1 MKLLRIILL
10 CTLCF
15 VLGCSN
21 DEEPLPALEI
31 KNQQGE
37 ELSGGA
43 IHLLDGA
50 YSATF
55 EVESNGA
62 WRIMCDAEWL
72 TFEPLSGSG
81 DASVVVRAS
90 EAESSRSAV
99 VTVALADNANHF
111 RSFDVVQ
118 WVSSNDEPTPPAD
131 DPTDPTD
138 PTDDPPTG
146 GDNGGDNGDP
156 TDNPT
161 DDPKDDPQPTP
172 LYGDFG
178 EVLNLAAIHAGRYYI
193 GGYRGEE
200 LHLALGEISSVG
212 HCRTARFAFDESGEP
227 VNGDSEQ
234 AAVVELVSADGGYYL
249 RFEGCGYLMATSDS
263 AGALVFADE
272 PAVWQFTKSAEGG
285 FELRQTGEVDVQLI
299 FSPRAQSDLL
309 RSIAGDEQ
317 GGGVRLFLLQE

>member
-1 MKLLRIILL
+1 MKLLRVILFCL
-10 CTLCF
+10 IFITA
-15 VLGCSN
+15 GCRN
-21 DEEPLPALEI
+21 DEESLPLLEI

-43 IHLLDGA
+43 IHILDGA
-50 YSATF
+50 NSATF
-55 EVESNGA
+55 EIESNGA
-62 WRIMCDAEWL
+62 WRIMCDAAWL

-90 EAESSRSAV
+90 EAGSSRSAV
-99 VTVALADNANHF
+99 VTVALADYANQY

-118 WVSSNDEPTPPAD
+118 WVGSNDEPTPPAD
-131 DPTDPTD
+131 DPTDPSD

-146 GDNGGDNGDP
+146 GDNGAP

-178 EVLNLAAIHAGRYYI
+178 EALNLAAIHAGRYYI

-212 HCRTARFAFDESGEP
+212 HCRTARFVFDESGEP

-234 AAVVELVSADGGYYL
+234 AAVVELVSADGGYNL
-249 RFEGCGYLMATSDS
+249 RFEGCGYLMATSAS

-272 PAVWQFTKSAEGG
+272 PSVWQFAESAEGG
-285 FELRQTGEVDVQLI
+285 FELRQAGEVDAQLI

-317 GGGVRLFLLQE
+317 GGGVRLFILQE

>member
-10 CTLCF
+10 CVLCF

-21 DEEPLPALEI
+21 DEELLSLLEI
-31 KNQQGE
+31 KNQQSE
-37 ELSGGA
+37 VLSGGA

-50 YSATF
+50 NSATF

-99 VTVALADNANHF
+99 VTVALADYANQY

-131 DPTDPTD
+131 DPTDPND

-146 GDNGGDNGDP
+146 GDNGDP
-156 TDNPT
+156 TDNPTDDPT

-178 EVLNLAAIHAGRYYI
+178 EALNLAAIRAGRYYI
-193 GGYRGEE
+193 GGYCGEE

-249 RFEGCGYLMATSDS
+249 RFEGCGYLMATSAS
-263 AGALVFADE
+263 AGALVFVDE
-272 PAVWQFTKSAEGG
+272 PAVWQFAESAEGG
-285 FELRQTGEVDVQLI
+285 FEVRQAGEVDAQLI

>member
-1 MKLLRIILL
+1 MKLLRVILFCL
-10 CTLCF
+10 IFITA
-15 VLGCSN
+15 GCRN
-21 DEEPLPALEI
+21 EEESLPLLEI

-43 IHLLDGA
+43 IHLLEGVN
-50 YSATF
+50 SATF
-55 EVESNGA
+55 EVESNGS

-90 EAESSRSAV
+90 EAESSHSAV
-99 VTVALADNANHF
+99 VTVALSDYANHF

-118 WVSSNDEPTPPAD
+118 WVGSNDDPTPPAD

-146 GDNGGDNGDP
+146 GENDDP

-178 EVLNLAAIHAGRYYI
+178 EALNLAAIHAGRYYI

-212 HCRTARFAFDESGEP
+212 HCRTARFVFDESGEP

-249 RFEGCGYLMATSDS
+249 RFEGCGYLMATSAS
-263 AGALVFADE
+263 VGALVFADE
-272 PAVWQFTKSAEGG
+272 PTVWQFAESAECG
-285 FELRQTGEVDVQLI
+285 FDLRQAGEVDAQLI

-317 GGGVRLFLLQE
+317 GGGVRLFFLQE

>member
-21 DEEPLPALEI
+21 DDEPLPLLEI

-37 ELSGGA
+37 KLSGGA
-43 IHLLDGA
+43 IHLLDGVN
-50 YSATF
+50 SATF
-55 EVESNGA
+55 SIESNGG

-72 TFEPLSGSG
+72 TFTPMSGSG

-90 EAESSRSAV
+90 EADSSRSAV
-99 VTVALADNANHF
+99 VTVALADYANHF

-118 WVSSNDEPTPPAD
+118 WGGSNDEPTPPAD
-131 DPTDPTD
+131 DPTDPSD

-146 GDNGGDNGDP
+146 GDNGDPNDNP
-156 TDNPT
+156 NDNPT

-178 EVLNLAAIHAGRYYI
+178 EALNLAAIHAGRDYI
-193 GGYRGEE
+193 GGDRGEE

-212 HCRTARFAFDESGEP
+212 HCRTARFVFDESGEP

-234 AAVVELVSADGGYYL
+234 AAVVELVSADGGFNL
-249 RFEGCGYLMATSDS
+249 RFEGCGYLMATSAS

-272 PAVWQFTKSAEGG
+272 PAVWQFAESAEGG
-285 FELRQTGEVDVQLI
+285 FELRQAGELDAQLI

>member
-1 MKLLRIILL
+1 MKLLRVILFCL
-10 CTLCF
+10 IF
-15 VLGCSN
+15 IAASCSN
-21 DEEPLPALEI
+21 DEESLPVLEI

-43 IHLLDGA
+43 IHLLEGVN
-50 YSATF
+50 SATF
-55 EVESNGA
+55 EVESNGT

-81 DASVVVRAS
+81 NMSVAISASGAG
-90 EAESSRSAV
+90 SSRSAV
-99 VTVALADNANHF
+99 VTVALSDYANHF

-118 WVSSNDEPTPPAD
+118 WVGSNDDPAPPAD
-131 DPTDPTD
+131 DPINPDD

-156 TDNPT
+156 KDDPT

-178 EVLNLAAIHAGRYYI
+178 EALNLAAIHAGRYYI
-193 GGYRGEE
+193 GGYCGEE

-212 HCRTARFAFDESGEP
+212 HCRTARFVFDESGEP

-249 RFEGCGYLMATSDS
+249 RFEGCGYLMATSAS

-272 PAVWQFTKSAEGG
+272 PAVWQFAESAEGG
-285 FELRQTGEVDVQLI
+285 FELRQAGEVDAQLI

-309 RSIAGDEQ
+309 RSIAGDEH
-317 GGGVRLFLLQE
+317 GGGVRLFLLQK

>member
-1 MKLLRIILL
+1 MKLLRVILFCL
-10 CTLCF
+10 IFIAASCR
-15 VLGCSN
+15 N
-21 DEEPLPALEI
+21 EEESLLLLEI
-31 KNQQGE
+31 KNHQGE

-43 IHLLDGA
+43 IHLLEGVN
-50 YSATF
+50 SATF
-55 EVESNGA
+55 SIESNGA

-99 VTVALADNANHF
+99 VTVALADYANQY

-131 DPTDPTD
+131 DPTDPND

-146 GDNGGDNGDP
+146 GDNG
-156 TDNPT
+156 NPT
-161 DDPKDDPQPTP
+161 DDPTDDPNDDPQPTP

-178 EVLNLAAIHAGRYYI
+178 EALNLAAIHAGRYYI

-212 HCRTARFAFDESGEP
+212 HCRTARFVFDESGEP

-234 AAVVELVSADGGYYL
+234 AAVVELVSADGGYNL
-249 RFEGCGYLMATSDS
+249 RFEGCGYLMATSAS

-272 PAVWQFTKSAEGG
+272 PSVWQFAESAEGG
-285 FELRQTGEVDVQLI
+285 FEVRQAGEVDAQLI

>member
-1 MKLLRIILL
+1 M
-10 CTLCF
+10 
-15 VLGCSN
+15 
-21 DEEPLPALEI
+21 PALEI

-37 ELSGGA
+37 ELLGGA
-43 IHLLDGA
+43 IHLLEGVC
-50 YSATF
+50 SATF
-55 EVESNGA
+55 EVESNSD

-72 TFEPLSGSG
+72 TFTPLSGSG

-99 VTVALADNANHF
+99 VTVALSDYANHF

-118 WVSSNDEPTPPAD
+118 WVGSNDEPTPPAD

-138 PTDDPPTG
+138 PADDPPT
-146 GDNGGDNGDP
+146 GGDNGDP

-161 DDPKDDPQPTP
+161 DNPKDDPQPTP

-178 EVLNLAAIHAGRYYI
+178 EALNLAAIHAGRYYI
-193 GGYRGEE
+193 GGYCGEE

-249 RFEGCGYLMATSDS
+249 RFEGCGYLMATSAS
-263 AGALVFADE
+263 AGALVFTDE
-272 PAVWQFTKSAEGG
+272 PAVWQFAESAEGG
-285 FELRQTGEVDVQLI
+285 FELRQAGELDAQLI

-309 RSIAGDEQ
+309 RSIAGDEP

>member
-1 MKLLRIILL
+1 MKLLRVILFCL
-10 CTLCF
+10 IFIAASCR
-15 VLGCSN
+15 N
-21 DEEPLPALEI
+21 EEEALPLLEI

-43 IHLLDGA
+43 IHLLDGSN
-50 YSATF
+50 SATF

-72 TFEPLSGSG
+72 TFEPMSGSG

-99 VTVALADNANHF
+99 VTVALVDNANQY

-118 WVSSNDEPTPPAD
+118 WVGSNDEPTPPAD

-146 GDNGGDNGDP
+146 GDNGGDNGNP

-178 EVLNLAAIHAGRYYI
+178 EALNLAAIHAGRYYI
-193 GGYRGEE
+193 GGYCGEE

-212 HCRTARFAFDESGEP
+212 HCRTARFAFDESGEL

-234 AAVVELVSADGGYYL
+234 AAVVELVSADGGYNL
-249 RFEGCGYLMATSDS
+249 RFEGCGYLMATSAS
-263 AGALVFADE
+263 AGALVFTDE
-272 PAVWQFTKSAEGG
+272 PAVWQFAESAEGG
-285 FELRQTGEVDVQLI
+285 FELRQAGEVDAQLI

>member
-1 MKLLRIILL
+1 MKLLRVILFCL
-10 CTLCF
+10 IL
-15 VLGCSN
+15 VVAACSGE
-21 DEEPLPALEI
+21 DAPMPALEI

-43 IHLLDGA
+43 IHLLEGVN
-50 YSATF
+50 STTF

-72 TFEPLSGSG
+72 TFEPVSGSG

-99 VTVALADNANHF
+99 VTVALSVYANQY

-118 WVSSNDEPTPPAD
+118 WGGSNDEPTPPAD
-131 DPTDPTD
+131 DPTDPSD
-138 PTDDPPTG
+138 PTDDPPT
-146 GDNGGDNGDP
+146 GGDNGDP

-178 EVLNLAAIHAGRYYI
+178 EAMNLAAIHAGRYYI

-212 HCRTARFAFDESGEP
+212 HCRTARFVFDESGEP

-249 RFEGCGYLMATSDS
+249 RFEGCGYLMATSAS
-263 AGALVFADE
+263 VGALVFGDE
-272 PAVWQFTKSAEGG
+272 PAVWQFAESAEGG
-285 FELRQTGEVDVQLI
+285 FELRQAGEVYAQLI

>member
-10 CTLCF
+10 CALCF
-15 VLGCSN
+15 ALGCSN
-21 DEEPLPALEI
+21 DEESLPALEI

-43 IHLLDGA
+43 IHLLEGVN
-50 YSATF
+50 SATF

-99 VTVALADNANHF
+99 VTVALADYANQY

-118 WVSSNDEPTPPAD
+118 WVGSNDDPTPPAD
-131 DPTDPTD
+131 DPTDPSD

-146 GDNGGDNGDP
+146 GDNGDPTDDP

-178 EVLNLAAIHAGRYYI
+178 EALNLAAIHAGRYYI

-212 HCRTARFAFDESGEP
+212 HCRTAWFVFDESGEP

-249 RFEGCGYLMATSDS
+249 RFEGCGYLMATSAS

-272 PAVWQFTKSAEGG
+272 PTVWQFAESAEGG
-285 FELRQTGEVDVQLI
+285 FEVRQAGEVDAQLI

>member
-1 MKLLRIILL
+1 L
-10 CTLCF
+10 
-15 VLGCSN
+15 
-21 DEEPLPALEI
+21 LEI

-37 ELSGGA
+37 GLSGGA
-43 IHLLDGA
+43 IHLLEGVN
-50 YSATF
+50 SATF

-90 EAESSRSAV
+90 EAKSSRSAV
-99 VTVALADNANHF
+99 VTVALADYANQY

-118 WVSSNDEPTPPAD
+118 GGGSNDDPTPPAD

-138 PTDDPPTG
+138 PTDNPPT
-146 GDNGGDNGDP
+146 GGDNGDP

-178 EVLNLAAIHAGRYYI
+178 EALNLAAIHAGRYYI
-193 GGYRGEE
+193 GGYCGEE

-212 HCRTARFAFDESGEP
+212 HCRTARFTFDESGEP

-249 RFEGCGYLMATSDS
+249 RFEGCGYLMATSAS

-272 PAVWQFTKSAEGG
+272 PSVWQFAESAEGG
-285 FELRQTGEVDVQLI
+285 FEVRQAGEVDAQLI

>member
-1 MKLLRIILL
+1 MKLLRVILFCL
-10 CTLCF
+10 IFIAASCR
-15 VLGCSN
+15 N
-21 DEEPLPALEI
+21 EEESLPALEI

-37 ELSGGA
+37 KLSGGA

-50 YSATF
+50 NSATF

-81 DASVVVRAS
+81 NMSVAISASGAG
-90 EAESSRSAV
+90 SSRSAV
-99 VTVALADNANHF
+99 VTVALADYVNHF

-118 WVSSNDEPTPPAD
+118 WVSSNDDPTPPAD
-131 DPTDPTD
+131 DPTDPND
-138 PTDDPPTG
+138 PTDDPPT
-146 GDNGGDNGDP
+146 GGDNGDP

-161 DDPKDDPQPTP
+161 DDPKDDPKDDPQPTP

-178 EVLNLAAIHAGRYYI
+178 EALNLAAIHAGRYYI

-212 HCRTARFAFDESGEP
+212 HCRTARFVFDESGEP

-249 RFEGCGYLMATSDS
+249 RFEGCGYLMATSAS

-272 PAVWQFTKSAEGG
+272 PAVWQFAESAEGG
-285 FELRQTGEVDVQLI
+285 FEVRQAGEVDAQLI

>member
-10 CTLCF
+10 CALCF
-15 VLGCSN
+15 ALGCSN
-21 DEEPLPALEI
+21 DEEPLPLLEI

-43 IHLLDGA
+43 IHLLEGVN
-50 YSATF
+50 SATF

-99 VTVALADNANHF
+99 VTVVLADYANQF
-111 RSFDVVQ
+111 RGFDVVQ
-118 WVSSNDEPTPPAD
+118 WVGSNDDPPPPAD

-146 GDNGGDNGDP
+146 GDNDDP

-178 EVLNLAAIHAGRYYI
+178 EALNLAAIHAGRYYI

-212 HCRTARFAFDESGEP
+212 HCRTARFVFDESGEP
-227 VNGDSEQ
+227 VGSDSEQ

-249 RFEGCGYLMATSDS
+249 RFEGCGYLMATSAS

-272 PAVWQFTKSAEGG
+272 PAVWQFAESAEGG
-285 FELRQTGEVDVQLI
+285 FELRQAGEVDAQLI

>member
-1 MKLLRIILL
+1 MKLLRVILFCL
-10 CTLCF
+10 IFITA
-15 VLGCSN
+15 GCRN

-43 IHLLDGA
+43 IHLLEGVN
-50 YSATF
+50 STTF
-55 EVESNGA
+55 EVESNGG
-62 WRIMCDAEWL
+62 WCIMCDAEWL
-72 TFEPLSGSG
+72 KFAPLSGSG

-99 VTVALADNANHF
+99 VTVALADYANHF

-118 WVSSNDEPTPPAD
+118 WGGSNDEPTPPAD
-131 DPTDPTD
+131 DPTDPND

-156 TDNPT
+156 TD
-161 DDPKDDPQPTP
+161 DPKDDPQPTP

-178 EVLNLAAIHAGRYYI
+178 EALNLAAIHAVRYYI
-193 GGYRGEE
+193 GGYCGEE

-212 HCRTARFAFDESGEP
+212 HCRTARFVFDESGEP

-249 RFEGCGYLMATSDS
+249 RFEGCGYLMATSAS

-272 PAVWQFTKSAEGG
+272 PAVWQFAESAEGG
-285 FELRQTGEVDVQLI
+285 FELRQAGEVDAQLI

-317 GGGVRLFLLQE
+317 GDGVRLFLLQE

>member
-10 CTLCF
+10 CALCF
-15 VLGCSN
+15 ALGCSN

-50 YSATF
+50 NSATF

-72 TFEPLSGSG
+72 TFAPMSGSG

-99 VTVALADNANHF
+99 VTVALVDNANHF

-118 WVSSNDEPTPPAD
+118 WVGSNDDPTPPAD
-131 DPTDPTD
+131 DPNDPSD
-138 PTDDPPTG
+138 PTDDPPT
-146 GDNGGDNGDP
+146 GGDNGDP

-178 EVLNLAAIHAGRYYI
+178 EALNLAAIHAGRYYI
-193 GGYRGEE
+193 GGYCGEE

-212 HCRTARFAFDESGEP
+212 HCRTARFVFDESGEP
-227 VNGDSEQ
+227 VGSDSEQ

-249 RFEGCGYLMATSDS
+249 RFEGCGYLMATSAS

-272 PAVWQFTKSAEGG
+272 PAVWQFAESAEGG
-285 FELRQTGEVDVQLI
+285 FEVRQAGEVDAQLI

>member
-1 MKLLRIILL
+1 MKLLRVILFCL
-10 CTLCF
+10 IFITA
-15 VLGCSN
+15 GCRN
-21 DEEPLPALEI
+21 DEESLPALEI

-43 IHLLDGA
+43 IHLLEGVN
-50 YSATF
+50 STTF
-55 EVESNGA
+55 EVESNGV

-90 EAESSRSAV
+90 EVESSRSVV
-99 VTVALADNANHF
+99 VTVALADYANHF

-118 WVSSNDEPTPPAD
+118 WVGSNDEPTPPAD
-131 DPTDPTD
+131 DPIDPND
-138 PTDDPPTG
+138 PTDDPPT
-146 GDNGGDNGDP
+146 GGDNGDP

-178 EVLNLAAIHAGRYYI
+178 EALNLAAIHAGRYYI

-234 AAVVELVSADGGYYL
+234 AAVVELVSADGGYNL
-249 RFEGCGYLMATSDS
+249 RFEGCGYLMATSAS

-272 PAVWQFTKSAEGG
+272 PAVWQFAESAEGG
-285 FELRQTGEVDVQLI
+285 FELRQAGDVDAQLI

>member
-1 MKLLRIILL
+1 MKLLRVILFCL
-10 CTLCF
+10 IF
-15 VLGCSN
+15 IAAGCSN
-21 DEEPLPALEI
+21 DEEPLPLLEI

-37 ELSGGA
+37 VLSGGA

-50 YSATF
+50 HSATF

-99 VTVALADNANHF
+99 VTVALADYANQY

-118 WVSSNDEPTPPAD
+118 WVGSNDDPTPPAD
-131 DPTDPTD
+131 DPIDPTD
-138 PTDDPPTG
+138 PTDDPPT
-146 GDNGGDNGDP
+146 GGDNGDP

-161 DDPKDDPQPTP
+161 DDPKDDPQPKP

-178 EVLNLAAIHAGRYYI
+178 EALNLAAIHAGRYYI
-193 GGYRGEE
+193 GGYCGEE

-212 HCRTARFAFDESGEP
+212 HCRTARFVFDESGEP

-249 RFEGCGYLMATSDS
+249 HFEGCGYLMATSAS

-272 PAVWQFTKSAEGG
+272 PAVWQFAESAEGG
-285 FELRQTGEVDVQLI
+285 FEVRQAGEVDAQLI

>member
-1 MKLLRIILL
+1 MKLLRVILFCL
-10 CTLCF
+10 IFIAASCR
-15 VLGCSN
+15 N
-21 DEEPLPALEI
+21 EEESLPLLEI

-50 YSATF
+50 NSATF
-55 EVESNGA
+55 SIESNGG

-72 TFEPLSGSG
+72 KFVPMSGSG

-99 VTVALADNANHF
+99 VTVVLSDYANQY

-118 WVSSNDEPTPPAD
+118 WGSANDDPTPPAD
-131 DPTDPTD
+131 DPTDPND
-138 PTDDPPTG
+138 PTDDPPT
-146 GDNGGDNGDP
+146 GGDNGDP

-178 EVLNLAAIHAGRYYI
+178 EALNLAAIHAGRYYI
-193 GGYRGEE
+193 GGYCGEE

-249 RFEGCGYLMATSDS
+249 RFEGCGYLMATSAS

-272 PAVWQFTKSAEGG
+272 PTVWQFAESAEGG
-285 FELRQTGEVDVQLI
+285 FEVRQAGEVDAQLI

>member
-1 MKLLRIILL
+1 MKLLRVILFCL
-10 CTLCF
+10 IF
-15 VLGCSN
+15 IAAGCSN
-21 DEEPLPALEI
+21 DEEPLPLLEI

-43 IHLLDGA
+43 IHLLDG
-50 YSATF
+50 SNSVTF
-55 EVESNGA
+55 SIESNGA

-90 EAESSRSAV
+90 EADSSRSAV
-99 VTVALADNANHF
+99 VTVALVDYANHF

-118 WVSSNDEPTPPAD
+118 WVGSNDDPTPPAD
-131 DPTDPTD
+131 DPND
-138 PTDDPPTG
+138 PTDDPPIG
-146 GDNGGDNGDP
+146 GDNGGDNGNPNDDP
-156 TDNPT
+156 I

-178 EVLNLAAIHAGRYYI
+178 EALNLAAIHAGRYYI
-193 GGYRGEE
+193 GGYCGEE

-212 HCRTARFAFDESGEP
+212 HCRTARFVFDESGEP

-249 RFEGCGYLMATSDS
+249 RFEGCGYLMATSAS

-272 PAVWQFTKSAEGG
+272 PAVWQFAESAEGG
-285 FELRQTGEVDVQLI
+285 FELRQAGELDAQLI

-309 RSIAGDEQ
+309 RSIAGDEP

>member
-10 CTLCF
+10 CALCF
-15 VLGCSN
+15 ALGCRN
-21 DEEPLPALEI
+21 DEEALPALEI

-43 IHLLDGA
+43 IHLLDGVN
-50 YSATF
+50 SAIF

-72 TFEPLSGSG
+72 TFEPMSGSG

-131 DPTDPTD
+131 DPIDPTD

-178 EVLNLAAIHAGRYYI
+178 EALNLAAIHAGRYYI

-212 HCRTARFAFDESGEP
+212 HCRTARFAFNESGEP
-227 VNGDSEQ
+227 VNDDNEQ
-234 AAVVELVSADGGYYL
+234 AVVVELVSADGGYNL
-249 RFEGCGYLMATSDS
+249 RFEGCGYLMATSAS

-272 PAVWQFTKSAEGG
+272 PAVWQFAESAEGG
-285 FELRQTGEVDVQLI
+285 FELRQAGEICAQLI
-299 FSPRAQSDLL
+299 FSQRAQSDLL

>member
-1 MKLLRIILL
+1 MKLLRVILFCL
-10 CTLCF
+10 IFITA
-15 VLGCSN
+15 GCRN
-21 DEEPLPALEI
+21 EEEPLPLLEI

-37 ELSGGA
+37 ELSGSA
-43 IHLLDGA
+43 IHILDGA
-50 YSATF
+50 NSATF
-55 EVESNGA
+55 SIESNGA

-99 VTVALADNANHF
+99 VTIALSDYANQY

-118 WVSSNDEPTPPAD
+118 WVGSNDDPTPPAD
-131 DPTDPTD
+131 DPTDPND
-138 PTDDPPTG
+138 PTDNPPT
-146 GDNGGDNGDP
+146 GGDNGDP

-178 EVLNLAAIHAGRYYI
+178 EALNLAAIHAGRYYI

-212 HCRTARFAFDESGEP
+212 HCRTARFVFDESGVP

-234 AAVVELVSADGGYYL
+234 AAVVELVSADGGYNL
-249 RFEGCGYLMATSDS
+249 RFEGCGYLTATSAS

-272 PAVWQFTKSAEGG
+272 PAVWEFAESAEGG
-285 FELRQTGEVDVQLI
+285 FELRQAGEVDAQLI

>member
-10 CTLCF
+10 CALCF
-15 VLGCSN
+15 ALGCRN
-21 DEEPLPALEI
+21 DEEPRPLLEI

-50 YSATF
+50 NSATF
-55 EVESNGA
+55 EVESNGG

-72 TFEPLSGSG
+72 TFAPMSGSG
-81 DASVVVRAS
+81 NVEVVVTAS

-99 VTVALADNANHF
+99 VTVALADYANHF

-118 WVSSNDEPTPPAD
+118 WVSSNDDPTPPAD
-131 DPTDPTD
+131 DPTDPND

-146 GDNGGDNGDP
+146 GDNGDP

-161 DDPKDDPQPTP
+161 DNPKDDPQPTP

-178 EVLNLAAIHAGRYYI
+178 EALNLAAIHAGRYYI

-212 HCRTARFAFDESGEP
+212 HCRTARFAFDGSGKP
-227 VNGDSEQ
+227 VNDDNEQ
-234 AAVVELVSADGGYYL
+234 AVVVELVSADGGYYL
-249 RFEGCGYLMATSDS
+249 RFDGCGYLMATSAS

-272 PAVWQFTKSAEGG
+272 LAVWQFTKSAEGG
-285 FELRQTGEVDVQLI
+285 FDLRQAGEVDAQLI
-299 FSPRAQSDLL
+299 FSSRAQSDLL

>member
-10 CTLCF
+10 CALCF
-15 VLGCSN
+15 ALGCRN
-21 DEEPLPALEI
+21 DEEALPALEI

-43 IHLLDGA
+43 IHLLDGVN
-50 YSATF
+50 SAIF

-72 TFEPLSGSG
+72 TFEPMSGSG

-131 DPTDPTD
+131 DPIDPTD

-178 EVLNLAAIHAGRYYI
+178 EALNLAAIHAGRYYI

-227 VNGDSEQ
+227 VNGDLEQ
-234 AAVVELVSADGGYYL
+234 AAVVELVSADGGYNL
-249 RFEGCGYLMATSDS
+249 RFEGCGYLMATSAS

-272 PAVWQFTKSAEGG
+272 PAVWQFAKSAEGG
-285 FELRQTGEVDVQLI
+285 FEVHQVGEICAQLI
-299 FSPRAQSDLL
+299 FSQRVQSDLL

-317 GGGVRLFLLQE
+317 GGGVRLFRLQE

>member
-1 MKLLRIILL
+1 MKLLRVILFCLIII
-10 CTLCF
+10 TA
-15 VLGCSN
+15 GCRN
-21 DEEPLPALEI
+21 EEESLPLLEI

-37 ELSGGA
+37 VLSGGA
-43 IHLLDGA
+43 IHLLEGVN
-50 YSATF
+50 SATF
-55 EVESNGA
+55 SIESNGA

-72 TFEPLSGSG
+72 TFAPMSGSG

-90 EAESSRSAV
+90 EAECSRSAV
-99 VTVALADNANHF
+99 VTVALADYANQY

-131 DPTDPTD
+131 DPTDPND

-146 GDNGGDNGDP
+146 GDNG
-156 TDNPT
+156 NPT
-161 DDPKDDPQPTP
+161 DDPTDDPNDDPQPTP

-178 EVLNLAAIHAGRYYI
+178 EALNLAAIHAGRYYI

-212 HCRTARFAFDESGEP
+212 HCRTARFVFDESGEP

-234 AAVVELVSADGGYYL
+234 AAVVELVSADGGYNL
-249 RFEGCGYLMATSDS
+249 RFEGCGYLMATSAS

-272 PAVWQFTKSAEGG
+272 PSVWQFAESAEGG
-285 FELRQTGEVDVQLI
+285 FEVRQAGEVDAQLI

>member
-1 MKLLRIILL
+1 MKLLRVILFCL
-10 CTLCF
+10 IFITA
-15 VLGCSN
+15 GCSN
-21 DEEPLPALEI
+21 DEESLPLLEI

-37 ELSGGA
+37 ELSGGT
-43 IHLLDGA
+43 IHLLDGVN
-50 YSATF
+50 SATF
-55 EVESNGA
+55 EVESNGV

-99 VTVALADNANHF
+99 VTVALPDYANHL

-131 DPTDPTD
+131 DPTDPND

-146 GDNGGDNGDP
+146 GDNDDP

-178 EVLNLAAIHAGRYYI
+178 EALNLAAIHAGRYYI

-212 HCRTARFAFDESGEP
+212 HCRTSRFAFNESDVP
-227 VNGDSEQ
+227 VGSDSEQ
-234 AAVVELVSADGGYYL
+234 AAVVELVSADRGYYL
-249 RFEGCGYLMATSDS
+249 RFEGCGYLMATSAS

-272 PAVWQFTKSAEGG
+272 PAVWQFAESAEGG
-285 FELRQTGEVDVQLI
+285 FEVRQAGEVDAQLI